1 MILLVKN
8 YIDSYFIEN
17 IAPNWQ
23 IKIIIYQRSGNK
35 KYKRYYERMLYYL
48 AKKAKS
54 LNVAFAADGEDY
66 LVKVIDEL
74 QFVESRNKKNPFL

>member
-1 MILLVKN
+1 
-8 YIDSYFIEN
+8 
-17 IAPNWQ
+17 
-23 IKIIIYQRSGNK
+23 
-35 KYKRYYERMLYYL
+35 MLYYL

-74 QFVESRNKKNPFL
+74 